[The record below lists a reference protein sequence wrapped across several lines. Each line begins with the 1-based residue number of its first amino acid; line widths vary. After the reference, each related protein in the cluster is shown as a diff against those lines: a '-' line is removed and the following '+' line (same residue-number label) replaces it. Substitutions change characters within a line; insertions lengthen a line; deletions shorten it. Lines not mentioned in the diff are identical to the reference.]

1 MYGRGLRSIR
11 TRFTLLVGVCTTVA
25 VIAMIAVDAT
35 GPLGQ
40 PSTLPAILI
49 GTLAVAASAVVTF
62 LLAGRLVAN
71 IVALK
76 ATTDAVIAGDMD
88 KPVEVDCDCEV
99 GGLADSFRRMVD
111 RLNSNL
117 LRMNV
122 LAHHDAVTG
131 YSNRAVVEHVLATS
145 LDDDAV
151 AIPISVL
158 FMDLDGFKVVN
169 DTFGHGAG
177 DELLRL
183 VSDRIV
189 IEAFGRTRETVD
201 SCTTAYGELCKRPPK
216 DLVFSRFAGDE
227 LIAIIPH
234 VIDPRVIGGY
244 CDAVHKALARP
255 FEIGGARIS
264 VGISIGVARA
274 PLDSTC
280 SNQILV
286 DADMAMYAA
295 KERGRGRTV
304 FFDQSLR
311 ARLTDRHTLESEL
324 RSAIDNDELVVHYQ
338 PKHDTRTMELIGYEA
353 LVRWQHPHLG
363 LILPGRFLD
372 TAERKNLMCDIG
384 AVVFAKVIAQI
395 KVWQAQG
402 HVVPVA
408 VNVSPSQFR
417 NPELCDR
424 MREMLR
430 AARIDPHLIEIE
442 ITEHVAMEDSVAAGL
457 KLESLR
463 ALGVKL
469 VIDDFGIGYSNLTQ
483 LVNLPFDVLK
493 VDRSLVNDIGVS
505 SRAEYV
511 IESLI
516 LLAHRMGHATVA
528 EGVER
533 AEQVEFLRRV
543 GCGSMQGFLLS
554 RPMPADMLAV
564 PSALRSERAVA

>member
-11 TRFTLLVGVCTTVA
+11 TRFTILVGFCTTVA
-25 VIAMIAVDAT
+25 VVAMIALD
-35 GPLGQ
+35 GGSSLGR
-40 PSTLPAILI
+40 PSSLAGLLI
-49 GTLAVAASAVVTF
+49 GACAIAASAAVTYM
-62 LLAGRLVAN
+62 LAGRLVAN

-76 ATTDAVIAGDMD
+76 ATTDAVIDGDMD

-145 LDDDAV
+145 LDADA
-151 AIPISVL
+151 APIPISVL

-169 DTFGHGAG
+169 DTFGHGVG

-189 IEAFGRTRETVD
+189 TEAFGRTRETVD
-201 SCTTAYGELCKRPPK
+201 SCTTAYGELCKRPPR

-227 LIAIIPH
+227 LIAIVPH
-234 VIDPRVIGGY
+234 VIDVDIIGRY
-244 CDAVHKALARP
+244 CDAVHKALSRP
-255 FEIGGARIS
+255 FEIGGARIN

-280 SNQILV
+280 CNQILV

-295 KERGRGRTV
+295 KERGRGRTA

-311 ARLTDRHTLESEL
+311 QRLTDRNTLESEL

-338 PKHDTRTMELIGYEA
+338 PKYDTRSMALIGYEA
-353 LVRWQHPHLG
+353 LVRWQHPQLG

-384 AVVFAKVIAQI
+384 AVVFTKVIAQI
-395 KVWQAQG
+395 KEWQAQG

-430 AARIDPHLIEIE
+430 TARIDPRLIEIE

-463 ALGVKL
+463 SLGVKL

-483 LVNLPFDVLK
+483 LVKLPFDVLK

-505 SRAEYV
+505 ARSEFV
-511 IESLI
+511 IESLV
-516 LLAHRMGHATVA
+516 LLAHRMGHSTVA

-533 AEQVEFLRRV
+533 AEQVDFLRRV
-543 GCGSMQGFLLS
+543 GCDSMQGFLLS
-554 RPMPADMLAV
+554 RPMPADRFVVPLA
-564 PSALRSERAVA
+564 PGEERAVA

>member
-1 MYGRGLRSIR
+1 MYGHGLRSIQ
-11 TRFTLLVGVCTTVA
+11 TRFTLLVAFCTTVA
-25 VIAMIAVDAT
+25 VVAMSAADRSGSIA
-35 GPLGQ
+35 GPSSLAG
-40 PSTLPAILI
+40 ILI
-49 GTLAVAASAVVTF
+49 GTCVVAASSVMTF

-88 KPVEVDCDCEV
+88 RPVEVDCDCEV

-145 LDDDAV
+145 LDQDATP
-151 AIPISVL
+151 IPISVL

-169 DTFGHGAG
+169 DTFGHSAG

-189 IEAFGRTRETVD
+189 TEAFGKTRESVD
-201 SCTTAYGELCKRPPK
+201 SCTTAYGELCRRPPR

-227 LIAIIPH
+227 LIAIIPN
-234 VIDPRVIGGY
+234 VIDPKIIGRY
-244 CDAVHKALARP
+244 CDGVHKALARP
-255 FEIGGARIS
+255 FEIGNARIS
-264 VGISIGVARA
+264 VGVSIGVARA

-304 FFDQSLR
+304 FFDPALR
-311 ARLTDRHTLESEL
+311 ERLTDRNTLESEL

-338 PKHDTRTMELIGYEA
+338 PKLDTRTMELIGYEA
-353 LVRWQHPHLG
+353 LVRWQHPRLG

-372 TAERKNLMCDIG
+372 TAERKNLMCEIG
-384 AVVFAKVIAQI
+384 AVVFTKVIAQI
-395 KVWQAQG
+395 KEWQAQG

-430 AARIDPHLIEIE
+430 TARIDPRLIEIE

-463 ALGVKL
+463 ELGVKL

-493 VDRSLVNDIGVS
+493 VDRSLVKDIGVS
-505 SRAEYV
+505 VRSEFV
-511 IESLI
+511 IESLV

-543 GCGSMQGFLLS
+543 GCDSLQGFLLS

-564 PSALRSERAVA
+564 PPSQSDERAVA